1 LKNKQLFTGAGK
13 AGIKSCLTIFLCLAL
28 LKSISQETNIVILAP
43 EEVKNFREIIKTE
56 SAAKSMADSI
66 LDAAKSVLNQPP
78 RPLEIIYY
86 EGLLDTDPKRI
97 NTVESFQDIDN
108 IVTLIYAGYGS
119 DNPKFGEKAR
129 EIIVSW
135 SKKYK
140 PTGNPINENKFTAF
154 FWAYHL
160 YRNHFSKKEQEI
172 IENWMQKIA
181 LAEKNRKKT
190 PNNNWEAKRLKIIGI
205 IGCILQ
211 DESLNKYAVE
221 GFKKYIASAYFPDE
235 TSNDLRDRDALHYHV
250 SGLKPCLTAFI
261 NLSAFDSAFNLYDY
275 ETKGG
280 ASIKKSVEYV
290 VPYATGEKQR
300 KEWMN
305 SKVELD
311 KKRAAAGIEKYQPGK
326 LFDPKQAWEMFE
338 WACYYN
344 TDWFS
349 VFEISTQPKYTFT
362 WIGFLNSPLIRNNAN
377 KD

>member
-1 LKNKQLFTGAGK
+1 MKEIQLLTKAGK
-13 AGIKSCLTIFLCLAL
+13 PGIKWCLTFFLGLIL
-28 LKSISQETNIVILAP
+28 FKSFAQETNIVVLGP
-43 EEVKNFREIIKTE
+43 EEVQNIRTVIQTE
-56 SAAKSMADSI
+56 RSAKHLVDSI
-66 LDAAKSVLNQPP
+66 LFAAEKVLNQPP

-97 NTVESFQDIDN
+97 NTVKSFQDIDN
-108 IVTLIYAGYGS
+108 VVTLIYAGYGS
-119 DNPKFGEKAR
+119 DSPKFGNKAR
-129 EIIVSW
+129 EIIISW
-135 SKKYK
+135 AEKYK

-160 YRNHFSKKEQEI
+160 YQNNFREKEQEMVK
-172 IENWMQKIA
+172 NWMLQIA

-190 PNNNWEAKRLKIIGI
+190 YNNNWEAKRLKIIGI
-205 IGCILQ
+205 IGSILQ
-211 DESLNKYAVE
+211 DESLKKYAVE
-221 GFKKYIASAYFPDE
+221 GFKKYIASAYFPDG
-235 TSNDLRDRDALHYHV
+235 TSNDLHDRDALHYHV

-261 NLSAFDSAFNLYDY
+261 NLSAFDPGFNLYDY
-275 ETKGG
+275 ETDDG

-290 VPYATGEKQR
+290 VPFATGEKQR
-300 KEWMN
+300 KEWVN

-326 LFDPKQAWEMFE
+326 LFDPKQAWELFE

-349 VFEISTQPKYTFT
+349 VFENPTLSKYTST
-362 WIGFLNSPLIRNNAN
+362 WIGLLNSPLIRKSTN